1 VNKMQ
6 LPSLIHYEL
15 VLQILEKQ
23 TQIDADDQ
31 DMIVRQQVQQLIVT
45 MRKAIA
51 QQRMLEEE
59 CSRRQLE
66 VEHKWGLNNPLVQ
79 PPGTGIAVDAPVTL

>member
-1 VNKMQ
+1 LEVNKLH

-23 TQIDADDQ
+23 TLPGSDEQ
-31 DMIVRQQVQQLIVT
+31 DPAIRQQVQQLIVT

-51 QQRMLEEE
+51 QQRLLAED
-59 CSRRQLE
+59 CDRRHIA
-66 VEHKWGLNNPLVQ
+66 VEQTWGLNQ
-79 PPGTGIAVDAPVTL
+79 PTATATIVDNTNTVAL

>member
-23 TQIDADDQ
+23 TQVDADDQ
-31 DMIVRQQVQQLIVT
+31 DLVVRQQVQQLIIT
-45 MRKAIA
+45 MRKAIS
-51 QQRMLEEE
+51 QQRMLEDE

-66 VEHKWGLNNPLVQ
+66 VEHKWGLNNP
-79 PPGTGIAVDAPVTL
+79 IATDAPVTL

>member
-1 VNKMQ
+1 LEVNKLQ

-23 TQIDADDQ
+23 TLPASDDQ
-31 DMIVRQQVQQLIVT
+31 DPVVRQQVQQLIVT

-51 QQRMLEEE
+51 QQRNLAEE
-59 CSRRQLE
+59 CDRRHIT
-66 VEHKWGLNNPLVQ
+66 VEQTWGLNHP
-79 PPGTGIAVDAPVTL
+79 TVDTTALL

>member
-1 VNKMQ
+1 MQ

-23 TQIDADDQ
+23 TLLDADLQ
-31 DMIVRQQVQQLIVT
+31 ELPVRQQVQQLIVT
-45 MRKAIA
+45 MRKAIS

-59 CSRRQLE
+59 CARRQLE
-66 VEHKWGLNNPLVQ
+66 VEHKWGLNHS
-79 PPGTGIAVDAPVTL
+79 IADAPAIL

>member
-1 VNKMQ
+1 MQ

-23 TQIDADDQ
+23 TLLDADNQDQ
-31 DMIVRQQVQQLIVT
+31 VVRQQVQQLIVT
-45 MRKAIA
+45 MRKAIS

-66 VEHKWGLNNPLVQ
+66 VEHKWGLNNP
-79 PPGTGIAVDAPVTL
+79 IADSPVIL